1 MKIPP
6 VSWTVPIFASI
17 ILIGSTI
24 PSVARTEEPFIKA
37 GGESDPRLMLSMR
50 TSFLY
55 STFSPALGFSVRL
68 AGYTPV
74 WNTARATGT
83 VDIGL
88 TVAYANGSKF
98 LYPWIRDTATSKT
111 DGADHYTRVTLSIGH
126 SFYFGQ
132 SRAHQFGIHFF
143 LGAAFQNST
152 WSQEFVNEGLSGEET
167 MTFQG
172 LALGPELEYTF
183 RFHRHVGFHI
193 VFGGAFGTV
202 PTGPSGPMLHV
213 GTGLTFYMR

>member
-1 MKIPP
+1 MKTPWI
-6 VSWTVPIFASI
+6 SRIVPLVACVVVF
-17 ILIGSTI
+17 GSML
-24 PSVARTEEPFIKA
+24 PSAARAADPFIRA

-83 VDIGL
+83 VDVGL

-98 LYPWIRDTATSKT
+98 LYPWIRDTDTYKT
-111 DGADHYTRVTLSIGH
+111 DGADHYTRVTLSLGH

-132 SRAHQFGIHFF
+132 SRAHQFGVHFF

-152 WSQEFVNEGLSGEET
+152 WSQEFVNEGLSGEAT
-167 MTFQG
+167 MAFQG
-172 LALGPELEYTF
+172 LAFGPELEYTF
-183 RFHRHVGFHI
+183 RFHRHVGFH
-193 VFGGAFGTV
+193 VVLGGAFGTV

-213 GTGLTFYMR
+213 GMGLTFYIR